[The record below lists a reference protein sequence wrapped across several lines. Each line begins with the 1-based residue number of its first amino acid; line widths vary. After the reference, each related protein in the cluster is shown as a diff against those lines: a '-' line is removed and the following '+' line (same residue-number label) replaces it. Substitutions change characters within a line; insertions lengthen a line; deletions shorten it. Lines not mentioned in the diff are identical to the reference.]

1 MLKKSCCFFYSIL
14 LSVSLLGL
22 FSHCSKK
29 EQKLQLSN
37 NPSSTVNPVLFHGL
51 SEPMPFWMSIQL
63 GNIIEKSELVRI
75 LNGYTFNNYLI
86 NELISPVV
94 SPWKELLYNPYNSG
108 ISLSQPIV
116 LGIDVVLEDLDLKD
130 SSPPK
135 SNNTVLLSAL
145 IEDPKLFSTLI
156 DNLIA
161 LDPSKIRKITE
172 GENTYLTDPTN
183 NLSGIGYNQKRVVAL
198 VVDPSIEDKE
208 TSTPQV
214 KSIERLRK
222 ILTSNEVPTRFTQ
235 KDYFYDSIISG
246 HDVVAQMDSEWMN
259 SQNKDQFLKYLDT
272 STLLE
277 SANYQGNLTVDFK
290 SGSLNIEAKNVFSPE
305 AFNQVD
311 FLQEKVNPN
320 LLITPAPSNLFFGAL
335 SMDVSKIKSLTEKAL
350 KIVNQKNQSALFV
363 MEDLIPFV
371 GLTGSEVLSIF
382 DGNFVLSIDD
392 ILIDLANKTP
402 KPRGYLAIGL
412 DRSDYLEQIWTMY
425 GSFIDLFL
433 KSQNAESEITKDRFS
448 ITFSG
453 QNESEN
459 WEKFRQNDYLES
471 DEFKDLKNHGV
482 STSIN
487 LGKIATRFIPIA
499 KNDKDQLEG
508 LHAISQL
515 DNFQTRISS
524 NQQDTFSYDFRIH
537 AKDKNVNILNFISH
551 RFERFCNPLMRLES
565 KYQDSIEIHNEFI
578 EKSSKAT
585 DAFVGTWFVSGSDD
599 LFEEQYIDTRNADG
613 TYNTQIRT
621 REGNSKWDF
630 SEDSGTWELFGSCI
644 LYIPEDGE
652 AFVVGI
658 SKKEQDRLETYT
670 LSMDEESNEKIIYYT
685 NEKRVSKDFKWPN

>member
-1 MLKKSCCFFYSIL
+1 MLKKSCRFFYSIL

-86 NELISPVV
+86 NELTSPVV

-161 LDPSKIRKITE
+161 LDPSKIQKITE

-259 SQNKDQFLKYLDT
+259 SQNKDQLLKYLDT

-277 SANYQGNLTVDFK
+277 SANYEGNLTVDFK

-551 RFERFCNPLMRLES
+551 RFERFYNPLMRLES

-578 EKSSKAT
+578 ENSSKAT

-599 LFEEQYIDTRNADG
+599 LFEEQYIDKRNADG